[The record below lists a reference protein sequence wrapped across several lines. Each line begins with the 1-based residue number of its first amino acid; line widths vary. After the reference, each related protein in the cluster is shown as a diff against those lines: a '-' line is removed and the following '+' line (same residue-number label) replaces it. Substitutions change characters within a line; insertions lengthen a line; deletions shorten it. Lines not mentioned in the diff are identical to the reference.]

1 MGFSELETARCVR
14 AREHGEDIGSLCG
27 GLSCAQVLVLIEPF
41 PCAHQQQVLPGDFSL
56 PGGRGCDATGRLPR
70 LAPETLSWAW
80 GAQNPARAQLVF
92 SLCRCICTSDLSAL
106 VLSTCCL
113 SSLLLNFIFHR
124 VSGPSLQDCASGAHP
139 PGAAGRRS
147 VFLLP
152 KAALFLSWALCVRC
166 DPGKLL

>member
-1 MGFSELETARCVR
+1 MVAFLCPGLPCSLSLFHVPIIISRCSLVTSAHWEAVGAMPQVDIHALLLKTSAAR
-14 AREHGEDIGSLCG
+14 
-27 GLSCAQVLVLIEPF
+27 
-41 PCAHQQQVLPGDFSL
+41 
-56 PGGRGCDATGRLPR
+56 
-70 LAPETLSWAW
+70 

-92 SLCRCICTSDLSAL
+92 SLCRCICTLDLSAL

-113 SSLLLNFIFHR
+113 SFLFLNFIFHR
-124 VSGPSLQDCASGAHP
+124 VSGPSLQDCALGAHP